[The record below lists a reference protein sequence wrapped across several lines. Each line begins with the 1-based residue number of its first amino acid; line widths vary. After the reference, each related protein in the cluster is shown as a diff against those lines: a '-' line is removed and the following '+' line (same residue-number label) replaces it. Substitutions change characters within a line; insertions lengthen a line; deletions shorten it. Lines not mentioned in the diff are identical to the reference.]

1 MNAVM
6 YGAGNIGRGFIG
18 QLFSQSGYEVIFVD
32 VNAEVVERL
41 NIDHEYPIHIISET
55 GNEDIMVKNVRA
67 VNGRDMESVSA
78 EICQADIMATAVGV
92 NVLPRIA
99 GPIAQGLR
107 RRWEAGIVKPLNII
121 ICENLIDANQYLK
134 QLIAKE
140 MSETERILLDERVG
154 FVEASIGRM
163 VPAMTPDMQK
173 GNILRVYVEPFCE
186 LPVDRDGFKG
196 EIPTIINMDPSSP
209 FEYFIKRKLYI
220 HNMGHAITA
229 YLGQIMGYKYIW
241 EAIGDTDICRITHAA
256 MFESARALSLEC
268 GMELKVI
275 HNYVED
281 LIIRFGNKQL
291 GDTVERVGRDLPRKL
306 APNDRLLGAFSL
318 CIRQGVIPRN
328 ISIGI
333 HAAMYFKDSTTP
345 EKMLEIDQQGLKES
359 QITISEC
366 IAQYV

>member
-32 VNAEVVERL
+32 VNDEVVERL
-41 NIDHEYPIHIISET
+41 NIDNEYPIHIISET

-67 VNGRDMESVSA
+67 VNGRDMESVTA

-99 GPIAQGLR
+99 GPIAQGLL
-107 RRWEAGIVKPLNII
+107 RRWEAGIVRPLNII

-163 VPAMTPDMQK
+163 VPVMTPDMQK

-186 LPVDRDGFKG
+186 LPGDRDGFKG
-196 EIPTIINMDPSSP
+196 EIPTIMNMEPSSP
-209 FEYFIKRKLYI
+209 FEFFIKRKLYI
-220 HNMGHAITA
+220 HNMGHVMTA
-229 YLGQIMGYKYIW
+229 YLGQIMGYKYIG
-241 EAIGDTDICRITHAA
+241 EAIGDPDICGITHAA
-256 MFESARALSLEC
+256 MFESARALSLES

-281 LIIRFGNKQL
+281 LIMRFGNKQL
-291 GDTVERVGRDLPRKL
+291 GDTVERVGRDLSRKL

-318 CIRQGVIPRN
+318 CIKQNVIPRN

-333 HAAMYFKDSTTP
+333 NAAMHFKDSTMS
-345 EKMLEIDQQGLKES
+345 EKMLEIEEHGLKES
-359 QITISEC
+359 QIIISER
-366 IAQYV
+366 IART